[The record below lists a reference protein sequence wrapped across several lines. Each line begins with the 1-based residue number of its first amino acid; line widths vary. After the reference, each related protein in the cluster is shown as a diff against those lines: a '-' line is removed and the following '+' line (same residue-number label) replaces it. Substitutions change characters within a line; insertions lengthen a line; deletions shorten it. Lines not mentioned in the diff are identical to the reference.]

1 MADDGDEL
9 PEEVECQL
17 RGGLPGGHVLLQVV
31 GDVPAGDKLR
41 DDAGVPVVR
50 GDEYFLQATCMACEA
65 GGRHSDQGCSEPP
78 PAQGWS
84 CSAWFISMVA
94 QHGGSVSL
102 LHWNLRA
109 SEAHLQHQGIW
120 VAPKTP
126 EIEGLRAE
134 RLRRRRR
141 PCMTVHRIEHFMY
154 SLLKILNS
162 RMLIEARCRP
172 TAGIPETWPCPF

>member
-1 MADDGDEL
+1 MFRA
-9 PEEVECQL
+9 
-17 RGGLPGGHVLLQVV
+17 
-31 GDVPAGDKLR
+31 
-41 DDAGVPVVR
+41 
-50 GDEYFLQATCMACEA
+50 ATCTGMELLS
-65 GGRHSDQGCSEPP
+65 GVS
-78 PAQGWS
+78 
-84 CSAWFISMVA
+84 
-94 QHGGSVSL
+94 QHGGSAWWLSIVVALEST
-102 LHWNLRA
+102 